1 MTRLLFPICAALLST
16 LAGLHLSTHLRQEE
30 QRLARWGEILQHLH
44 LLMASCAY
52 SLPEAFRLCADGHH
66 PPDALLRQLADELE
80 RTPLSSPGALTDKL
94 WRPPGSEKDIIS
106 RMMHLLSRGS
116 LESRLLAV
124 ENARGADARESGTQ
138 SGQGRAAVPDAGL
151 DRRAVPIA
159 YPDVRG
165 KVPCSLTCS
174 FRLPGSASS
183 RRSWR
188 RC

>member
-1 MTRLLFPICAALLST
+1 MTHLLFPICAALLST

-30 QRLARWGEILQHLH
+30 QRLARWGEVLPHLH

-52 SLPEAFRLCADGHH
+52 SLPEAFRLCADGNH

-94 WRPPGSEKDIIS
+94 WSPPGSEKDIIS

-124 ENARGADARESGTQ
+124 ENARQEVALMHEKAARKADKDARLYQTLGWI
-138 SGQGRAAVPDAGL
+138 GGL
-151 DRRAVPIA
+151 CLLLI
-159 YPDVRG
+159 
-165 KVPCSLTCS
+165 LM
-174 FRLPGSASS
+174 
-183 RRSWR
+183 
-188 RC
+188 

>member
-80 RTPLSSPGALTDKL
+80 RTPLSSPGALTTLMDVISSPVSVTST
-94 WRPPGSEKDIIS
+94 WIVPP
-106 RMMHLLSRGS
+106 
-116 LESRLLAV
+116 
-124 ENARGADARESGTQ
+124 
-138 SGQGRAAVPDAGL
+138 
-151 DRRAVPIA
+151 
-159 YPDVRG
+159 YP
-165 KVPCSLTCS
+165 
-174 FRLPGSASS
+174 SASPV
-183 RRSWR
+183 
-188 RC
+188 